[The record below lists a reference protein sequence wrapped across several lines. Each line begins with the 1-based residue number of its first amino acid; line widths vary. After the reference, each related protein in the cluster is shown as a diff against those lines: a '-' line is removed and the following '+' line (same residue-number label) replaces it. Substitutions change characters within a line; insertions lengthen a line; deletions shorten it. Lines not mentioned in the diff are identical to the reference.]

1 MTRLGSQLILSGM
14 GMLVCIWHWPVD
26 LMAEEPL
33 MGYWRN
39 FPVAHGTPLEP
50 LPPKEELLK
59 VVPPL
64 RDPRVRRERRTR
76 PDPGRLLLPA
86 TTRASCSGRSLSPV
100 GQFSDCLAKTA
111 ELRAELEDVLPGL
124 SDMLT
129 STEAVNDTLP
139 EENRGQNTRSL
150 LK

>member
-1 MTRLGSQLILSGM
+1 MHVIDETNTSLG
-14 GMLVCIWHWPVD
+14 D
-26 LMAEEPL
+26 LPGSDFLHLYVE
-33 MGYWRN
+33 GWRSRKARRR
-39 FPVAHGTPLEP
+39 PIHQSVAA
-50 LPPKEELLK
+50 
-59 VVPPL
+59 
-64 RDPRVRRERRTR
+64 
-76 PDPGRLLLPA
+76 LPA